1 MRIRPLLNPEYV
13 MRRANLI
20 TAVLAVFGVLS
31 FASALLQAQTIRSY
45 GDEGSGD
52 SGGGGQQQRSY
63 YPGQPVPQS
72 NQGQSSQQQPP
83 GNNQQQSENGENGE
97 DQLRESYSIRIYR
110 PGDYDGQSGA
120 SAKQE
125 RGTDGSSPVEKPEN
139 ELYQGVIPG
148 LRDTVAHLRTAAA
161 TSQSG
166 PNPVTWI
173 GFRAEDERTRVFI
186 QTARAPKFSRH
197 PGDDGRTLTIEIGNS
212 ELLERN
218 FARRIDASRYDRVV
232 ERVRATETSDGMV
245 AVRIDLKE
253 SASPE
258 ISTSD
263 RYLYVDFPQE
273 QPETASQSES
283 ARTDGSDADA
293 ASSE

>member
-13 MRRANLI
+13 MRRANLL
-20 TAVLAVFGVLS
+20 TAVLAVFGLLS
-31 FASALLQAQTIRSY
+31 FAPAVLQAQNIRSY
-45 GDEGSGD
+45 GDQGSGD

-63 YPGQPVPQS
+63 YPGQPVPQP

-83 GNNQQQSENGENGE
+83 ANNQQQTEDSEEGE
-97 DQLRESYSIRIYR
+97 DQLRESYSIRIYQ
-110 PGDYDGQSGA
+110 PGDYNGPSGA
-120 SAKQE
+120 SASQ
-125 RGTDGSSPVEKPEN
+125 RRRSDGPSPVEKPEN

-197 PGDDGRTLTIEIGNS
+197 PGEDGRTLTIEIGNS
-212 ELLERN
+212 ELSERN
-218 FARRIDASRYDRVV
+218 FARRIDASGYDRVV
-232 ERVRATETSDGMV
+232 ERVRATETSDGVV

-263 RYLYVDFPQE
+263 RYLYIDFPHG
-273 QPETASQSES
+273 ETDTTSQSES
-283 ARTDGSDADA
+283 DGTEGSDADA